1 MDFAVCSILTFFG
14 IADYIETLPI
24 GQIILC
30 SILIVVFIHL
40 FIYMHGSRRK
50 SDRLLLLGLL
60 AAIICI
66 SIEAISVYFVTSISG
81 LFIGIGMII
90 LLFVN
95 IIRTL
100 RNLQDMELHR
110 QKIEVEK
117 ANSKQNAY
125 LCR

>member
-1 MDFAVCSILTFFG
+1 MSHQNPPDATRVSR
-14 IADYIETLPI
+14 
-24 GQIILC
+24 
-30 SILIVVFIHL
+30 
-40 FIYMHGSRRK
+40 IYF
-50 SDRLLLLGLL
+50 
-60 AAIICI
+60 
-66 SIEAISVYFVTSISG
+66 Y
-81 LFIGIGMII
+81 
-90 LLFVN
+90 